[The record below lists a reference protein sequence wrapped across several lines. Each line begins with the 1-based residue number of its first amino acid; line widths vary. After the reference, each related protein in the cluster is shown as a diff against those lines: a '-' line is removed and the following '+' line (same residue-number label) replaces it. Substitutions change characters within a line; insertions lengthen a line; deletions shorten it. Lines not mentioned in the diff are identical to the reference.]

1 MQFKDWHQL
10 GKFDGRDLLPKG
22 DRDSGHETHR
32 VPTTVR

>member
-22 DRDSGHETHR
+22 DGDSGHETHR